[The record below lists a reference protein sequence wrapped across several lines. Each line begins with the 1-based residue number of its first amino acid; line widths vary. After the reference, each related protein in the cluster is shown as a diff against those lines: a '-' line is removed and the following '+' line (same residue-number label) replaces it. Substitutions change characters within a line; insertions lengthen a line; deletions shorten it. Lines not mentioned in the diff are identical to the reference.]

1 MSRDWIG
8 IAEDLTE
15 HGVIGSP
22 YAQPSTL
29 TPSNVGTGG
38 YPAPPKNGRV
48 KTFLIVA
55 GVVAVGAM
63 TPPGKTIVTSI
74 ENKFLSPASNPPAQ
88 SSSANVG
95 KPAIANTAPD
105 ANISQ
110 PNLPASAAP
119 QQLANEPAPKKKQV
133 KQKRAASSD
142 RPASPASESAT
153 DTSPPATETEV
164 DLTKYRNL
172 TGRI

>member
-1 MSRDWIG
+1 MSRDWVG

-22 YAQPSTL
+22 YAHPSTP
-29 TPSNVGTGG
+29 TPCNVGTGG
-38 YPAPPKNGRV
+38 YPAPPRNGRV

-55 GVVAVGAM
+55 GVVAVGTM
-63 TPPGKTIVTSI
+63 TSPGKAIVTSL
-74 ENKFLSPASNPPAQ
+74 ENKILSAASNPRAQ
-88 SSSANVG
+88 SSAANVG

-105 ANISQ
+105 ENISQ
-110 PNLPASAAP
+110 PNLPASATP
-119 QQLANEPAPKKKQV
+119 QQLASKPAPKKKQV
-133 KQKRAASSD
+133 KQKQATSSD
-142 RPASPASESAT
+142 KPASPASEHVI
-153 DTSPPATETEV
+153 DTSPPAAESDV